1 MRTDSIEE
9 EKAKD
14 FFKDN
19 DFIINDEFRKQKAES
34 FSSGSVSSSFSE
46 IVQATY
52 KKGFFFVFLQFFW
65 VSLTLVMVCDGGG
78 GGFSSPSSLSAFD
91 AESEIEF
98 NIFVHLS

>member
-1 MRTDSIEE
+1 MRTDSIQ

-34 FSSGSVSSSFSE
+34 FSSGSVFSSFSE

-52 KKGFFFVFLQFFW
+52 KKGFFLGFFD
-65 VSLTLVMVCDGGG
+65 VGGGGG

-91 AESEIEF
+91 AESEIVF